1 MSTAGLHSTWRD
13 AKWDKLLSIHDAL
26 RSCSIVLH
34 ADADVVFRRPFQL
47 QPLARTWLSA
57 TRDYIGL
64 NSGVLLVRRS
74 AQARQLLQF
83 AWDQLS
89 FNGSFNAEQNGLRLG
104 LRRPYDAPSRSRA
117 AAVSIL
123 EALVEYPFYH
133 SALLARARK
142 ERNFTAPLYHAAG
155 CSASRARVSSGF
167 CDKILLKQVR
177 RSDMGSGCPSIEE
190 VYFTGSQ
197 LPASPPRA
205 RCHQHGSSLAQGS

>member
-1 MSTAGLHSTWRD
+1 M
-13 AKWDKLLSIHDAL
+13 
-26 RSCSIVLH
+26 
-34 ADADVVFRRPFQL
+34 
-47 QPLARTWLSA
+47 
-57 TRDYIGL
+57 GL

-190 VYFTGSQ
+190 VYFTGCSQ
-197 LPASPPRA
+197 HHLQELGVTSMARRWLRGRDTRIKYADQKGSKKDGWWNAYAGCSEVGCDDPDAHVRA
-205 RCHQHGSSLAQGS
+205 NHKREKISAA

>member
-1 MSTAGLHSTWRD
+1 M
-13 AKWDKLLSIHDAL
+13 
-26 RSCSIVLH
+26 
-34 ADADVVFRRPFQL
+34 
-47 QPLARTWLSA
+47 
-57 TRDYIGL
+57 

-190 VYFTGSQ
+190 VYFTGSH
-197 LPASPPRA
+197 ASITSKSSAITA
-205 RCHQHGSSLAQGS
+205 RSSLPGRDTASNRDQKGSKKDGWWNAYAGCSRSAAMIRTHMFELTTSAKISAA